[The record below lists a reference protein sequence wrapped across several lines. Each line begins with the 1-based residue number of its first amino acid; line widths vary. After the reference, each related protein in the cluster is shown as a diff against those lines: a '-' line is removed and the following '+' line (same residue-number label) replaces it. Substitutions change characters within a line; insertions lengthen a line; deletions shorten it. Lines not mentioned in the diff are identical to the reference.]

1 MAPGKHRLDSSDL
14 PRRLAVVPPVD
25 DADQSEAVA
34 VLRAASDQTGPLE
47 VITPDMLTRVRSG
60 LLGDD

>member
-1 MAPGKHRLDSSDL
+1 MAPGKHRLDPHDL

-25 DADQSEAVA
+25 DADESEAVA

-47 VITPDMLTRVRSG
+47 VITPDMLARVRSG
-60 LLGDD
+60 LVDEG